1 MPVVRE
7 RGGYGGAPITIDEL
21 KSLAVAGANIAL
33 PADAP
38 YSIEEIRSLASSIAN
53 GKTGN
58 LTIKGAARFTAD
70 DLRVVVHIVGDG
82 RVTIEP

>member
-1 MPVVRE
+1 MRE
-7 RGGYGGAPITIDEL
+7 HGGFGGAPINIDEL

-38 YSIEEIRSLASSIAN
+38 YSIEEVRSLASSIAN
-53 GKTGN
+53 AKSGS

-70 DLRVVVHIVGDG
+70 DLRAIVHMVGDG
-82 RVTIEP
+82 RVTIEL

>member
-7 RGGYGGAPITIDEL
+7 HGGFGGAPINIDAL

-33 PADAP
+33 PANAP
-38 YSIEEIRSLASSIAN
+38 YSIEEIMALASSIAN
-53 GKTGN
+53 AKAGS
-58 LTIKGAARFTAD
+58 LTIKGAARFAD
-70 DLRVVVHIVGDG
+70 DALRAIVRMVGDG